1 MTDLLFLGVALLLTL
16 ACGVFVAA
24 EFSLTTVERSDLE
37 RAAERGERGADSA
50 LTAVRGLTFQLSGA
64 QLGITVTGLV
74 IGMLSK
80 PAIATLLA
88 GPLDAMGLS
97 RTVADSVAVVLG
109 TAISTV
115 VLMVVGELVPKNWA
129 ISDPL
134 VIAKKVATAQ
144 RGFSA
149 AFKPFIRHLNN
160 TANHMVR
167 RMGLEPAEELASAR
181 GPQELVALARHS
193 AKEGALEPDTAE
205 LFVRTLNLADL
216 TAENVMTPRVQVI
229 ALEVQ
234 STAEDVANATR
245 ATGLS
250 RFPVYRG
257 SLDSVVG
264 VAHIKDV
271 LTVPAERRPRHPVS
285 ELVREPLLVP
295 TTLTV
300 DRLLDR
306 LSGRRTMAVVIDEYG
321 GTAGVVTLEDIVE
334 EVVGEVRDEH
344 DPHGDPRPGAGRHRR
359 RGPQRLSGR
368 RRRPHRPAEA
378 DRPVAAGGPV
388 RDPRRADR
396 HRTRPDTGR
405 RRHAGGGRLADGRAR
420 CRRPPR
426 GPGAAARP
434 PPRQHR
440 RAGEGGPP
448 MTALQLFVGLLTLVV
463 NAFFVGAEFA
473 LISVR
478 RSQIEPYAERGDRRA
493 TSVLWGLQHVSA
505 LLAAAQLGIT
515 LCTLVLGAVAEPAIA
530 HLLEPVFHAVGISAA
545 LIHPISFV
553 IALSLATYL
562 HMLFGEMVP
571 KNIALAEP
579 VRSALMLG
587 PPLVALTRA
596 LRPVIFAINAL
607 ANALLKVLRVETK
620 DEVAATFS
628 DDQLAKMVE
637 DSRAAGL
644 LDERAQERL
653 RDALELGR
661 RPVRD
666 VVLPVE
672 KVVSAMIGDHPRGT
686 GAAGRRFRLLPL
698 PRRRRHPPHPRL
710 SARQGRA
717 GRHPPRCP
725 LPGVR
730 AAPDRT
736 GQGLDAAGRRAD
748 GDAADP
754 VRIWPR

>member
-37 RAAERGERGADSA
+37 RAAERGDRGADSA
-50 LTAVRGLTFQLSGA
+50 LKAVRSLTFQLSGA

-97 RTVADSVAVVLG
+97 HAVAESAALVLG

-134 VIAKKVATAQ
+134 AIAKRVATAQ

-149 AFKPFIRHLNN
+149 AFKPLIRHLNN
-160 TANHMVR
+160 AANHMVR

-271 LTVPAERRPRHPVS
+271 LAVPAERRPRHPVS

-344 DPHGDPRPGAGRHRR
+344 DPMETPDLAPAGTDAE
-359 RGPQRLSGR
+359 GR
-368 RRRPHRPAEA
+368 R
-378 DRPVAAGGPV
+378 VYQ
-388 RDPRRADR
+388 
-396 HRTRPDTGR
+396 
-405 RRHAGGGRLADGRAR
+405 ADGSAR
-420 CRRPPR
+420 
-426 GPGAAARP
+426 
-434 PPRQHR
+434 
-440 RAGEGGPP
+440 
-448 MTALQLFVGLLTLVV
+448 T
-463 NAFFVGAEFA
+463 
-473 LISVR
+473 
-478 RSQIEPYAERGDRRA
+478 
-493 TSVLWGLQHVSA
+493 
-505 LLAAAQLGIT
+505 
-515 LCTLVLGAVAEPAIA
+515 
-530 HLLEPVFHAVGISAA
+530 
-545 LIHPISFV
+545 
-553 IALSLATYL
+553 
-562 HMLFGEMVP
+562 
-571 KNIALAEP
+571 
-579 VRSALMLG
+579 
-587 PPLVALTRA
+587 
-596 LRPVIFAINAL
+596 
-607 ANALLKVLRVETK
+607 
-620 DEVAATFS
+620 
-628 DDQLAKMVE
+628 DQLQRIGLWLPE
-637 DSRAAGL
+637 GPYETLAGVV
-644 LDERAQERL
+644 AT
-653 RDALELGR
+653 ELGR
-661 RPVRD
+661 IPVAGDTLEVAGWRMD
-666 VVLPVE
+666 V
-672 KVVSAMIGDHPRGT
+672 
-686 GAAGRRFRLLPL
+686 
-698 PRRRRHPPHPRL
+698 
-710 SARQGRA
+710 
-717 GRHPPRCP
+717 
-725 LPGVR
+725 
-730 AAPDRT
+730 
-736 GQGLDAAGRRAD
+736 LDAAGHRAARVLLHAPLPGSHDEQDAEARR
-748 GDAADP
+748 
-754 VRIWPR
+754 